1 MTFFKLLVTNQFK
14 RVLYGAF
21 QLDQTYSDAAVYMI
35 SGIQLVQ
42 SASQVTKKKLCKN
55 ILGCKKIS
63 TLVDGA
69 FQLECQKSFYSGTI
83 YDFLI
88 QMGYLNLLRLQY
100 IKKGLEVRG

>member
-42 SASQVTKKKLCKN
+42 SASQVTKKKNSVK
-55 ILGCKKIS
+55 IFWDVKK
-63 TLVDGA
+63 
-69 FQLECQKSFYSGTI
+69 
-83 YDFLI
+83 
-88 QMGYLNLLRLQY
+88 YLPW
-100 IKKGLEVRG
+100 